1 MMCPSA
7 GRQVS
12 FCQGSIKRLEQQ
24 VLIPC
29 LKIIDKTSGM
39 FRYCS

>member
-1 MMCPSA
+1 MCPSA
-7 GRQVS
+7 GWQVS
-12 FCQGSIKRLEQQ
+12 FCQGSIERLEQQ